1 VNGTPGYEE
10 AAALGLWAGVNAA
23 CAVQGRAPFL
33 PDRAE
38 CYLAVLVDDL
48 VTRGTIEPYRMFT
61 SRAEYRLLLRED
73 NADLRLAAH
82 GARLGLVS
90 AERCRAVEERGARID
105 GEMERLRGRRRDG
118 VPLFQ
123 LLSRP
128 EATYAHV
135 SAEDPD
141 ALRDPALA
149 RQVEIAVK
157 YDGYIRRMREEI
169 ARFRASENVAI
180 PAAIDYA
187 TVPGLS
193 TEARQRLEEVR
204 PRSLGQASRVP
215 GITPAALSI
224 LSVWTHRLR
233 TSEGSDRR

>member
-1 VNGTPGYEE
+1 MRDRE
-10 AAALGLWAGVNAA
+10 
-23 CAVQGRAPFL
+23 PFL
-33 PDRAE
+33 PDRSE

-48 VTRGTIEPYRMFT
+48 VTRGTVEPYRMFT

-90 AERCRAVEERGARID
+90 AERLRAVETRGARID
-105 GEMERLRGRRRDG
+105 GEIERLRGRRRDG

-128 EATYAHV
+128 ETTYAHV
-135 SAEDPD
+135 SGEDPD
-141 ALRDPALA
+141 AIRDPDLA

-157 YDGYIRRMREEI
+157 YDGYIRRMRGEI
-169 ARFRASENVAI
+169 ARFKASENVAL
-180 PAAIDYA
+180 PDSLDYA

-193 TEARQRLEEVR
+193 TEVRQRLGEVR

-224 LSVWTHRLR
+224 LAVWTHRLNSR
-233 TSEGSDRR
+233 APGAPPRPLGPGDAQ